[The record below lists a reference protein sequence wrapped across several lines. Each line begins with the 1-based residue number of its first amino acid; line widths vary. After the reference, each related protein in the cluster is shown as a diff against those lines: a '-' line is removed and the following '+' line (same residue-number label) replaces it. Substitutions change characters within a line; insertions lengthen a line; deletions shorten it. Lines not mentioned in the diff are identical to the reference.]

1 MYISFFEHFYSLFE
15 QSLQE
20 CGGIS
25 VLTIRYFFRGS
36 CRENQSAL
44 PATFWTHVDDMVGQF
59 DDIQI
64 VFDDDDGIA
73 SVNQFLENV
82 HEDSDVLEV

>member
-1 MYISFFEHFYSLFE
+1 MATFCHLF
-15 QSLQE
+15 
-20 CGGIS
+20 GGS
-25 VLTIRYFFRGS
+25 R
-36 CRENQSAL
+36 REYLSAL
-44 PATFWTHVDDMVGQF
+44 PATFWPHVDDMVGQF